1 MEQVEATEDLLDN
14 IIDIVHKYPVDIN
27 NNALVAEWSGIIT
40 SMRRIVNRV
49 LATSDRYTILNPGTL
64 SLNGSDAF
72 FSARENG
79 EDEASD
85 NDSTEDEDDREING
99 ANYAASAADD
109 SNPDP
114 TFHTEGD
121 ETGQE
126 LKGVKGQQVDP
137 GRDALVEYLK
147 HQWDQNWVMS
157 RSRRYAYIKMNRI
170 IDFISCHKSGEVTPE
185 D

>member
-1 MEQVEATEDLLDN
+1 MEDLLDN

-85 NDSTEDEDDREING
+85 NDSAEEEDDRDIKG
-99 ANYAASAADD
+99 ADYAASAADD
-109 SNPDP
+109 SNPDA
-114 TFHTEGD
+114 TFHT
-121 ETGQE
+121 
-126 LKGVKGQQVDP
+126 
-137 GRDALVEYLK
+137 
-147 HQWDQNWVMS
+147 
-157 RSRRYAYIKMNRI
+157 
-170 IDFISCHKSGEVTPE
+170 
-185 D
+185 